1 MKREIKFRVWDHNTD
16 TMMIPDN
23 FEFCDGEICWIDA
36 GREAGP
42 KSGND
47 GDPGQFEI
55 MQYTGLKDK
64 NGREIYEGDLF
75 EHKFGYLVL
84 DDTAHSEMG
93 VEYGVVVFDDGRF
106 GVRTPGWGVRSL
118 RDLLSRKGHL
128 DDMPDSDLFKMI
140 IAGNIFEN
148 QELLEAKQ

>member
-1 MKREIKFRVWDHNTD
+1 MREIKFRLWSSKYSAMDFPISIGIDDSGHIDHVTGYGD
-16 TMMIPDN
+16 
-23 FEFCDGEICWIDA
+23 EY
-36 GREAGP
+36 
-42 KSGND
+42 ND
-47 GDPGQFEI
+47 GDFELMQF
-55 MQYTGLKDK
+55 TGLRDK

-75 EHKFGYLVL
+75 EHKFGYSVL
-84 DDTAHSEMG
+84 DDTPHSEMG
-93 VEYGVVVFDDGRF
+93 VEYGVVVFEDGRF

-148 QELLEAKQ
+148 PELLEASK

>member
-1 MKREIKFRVWDHNTD
+1 MREIKFRVWSRSQGYMDLPTSISIDDSGHVDHVYCYGD
-16 TMMIPDN
+16 DY
-23 FEFCDGEICWIDA
+23 A
-36 GREAGP
+36 
-42 KSGND
+42 D
-47 GDPGQFEI
+47 GDFELMQF
-55 MQYTGLKDK
+55 TGLRDK

-75 EHKFGYLVL
+75 EHKFGYSVL
-84 DDTAHSEMG
+84 DDTPHSEMG
-93 VEYGVVVFDDGRF
+93 VEYGVVVFADGRF

-148 QELLEAKQ
+148 PELLEAEIK